1 MAEVRIHPS
10 AVVQGQLLGSDV
22 RVGALAC
29 VAAGAVIEAGVQV
42 GEGALVGAGVRV
54 GARARVEPG
63 AVVTRDVPPNAVVQG
78 HPAVI
83 VGYVDAPAPLPQQRA
98 AAALEPGVQAS
109 RVRGVQLHTL
119 REVQDMRGFLCATEV
134 GQGLPF
140 VPQRCFWVYAVPN
153 QQIRGEHAHRQCGQ
167 FLLAVKGQ
175 LRVVADDGAQREE
188 FWLDRPNLGLYLP
201 PMTWGIQYGYS
212 EDAVLMVLASDPYDP
227 QDYIRDYEEFMRHVR
242 SAHQP
247 AREPSA

>member
-1 MAEVRIHPS
+1 MTEPRIHPS
-10 AVVQGQLLGSDV
+10 AVVQGRLLGSDV

-29 VAAGAVIEAGVQV
+29 VAAGAIVEAGVQV
-42 GEGALVGAGVRV
+42 GEGALIAAGVRV

-83 VGYVDAPAPLPQQRA
+83 VGYVDAPAPLPQQHA
-98 AAALEPGVQAS
+98 AAAAQPGVQAS

-134 GQGLPF
+134 GHDLPF

-153 QQIRGEHAHRQCGQ
+153 QQLRGEHAHRQCAQ
-167 FLLAVKGQ
+167 FLVAVKGQ
-175 LRVVADDGAQREE
+175 LRVVADDGVQREE

-227 QDYIRDYEEFMRHVR
+227 QDYIRDY
-242 SAHQP
+242 P
-247 AREPSA
+247 AFLALAQDGRG